1 MLVLGIDT
9 SLRSTGAAVV
19 RAEGNKLSAVEYL
32 TIKTKPGKLRTE
44 CLKNLSEGISA
55 LIDRTN
61 PDVAVVEGV
70 FYAKNVK
77 TTMIL
82 GEARG
87 AVMSVCAI
95 RNIPVYEY
103 APRKIKQ
110 AVAGNGGASKE
121 QVRKMMMRMLGI
133 SEDPQEDEGDAL
145 AIAICHLHNRSG
157 IAALAPKEI

>member
-1 MLVLGIDT
+1 MRVLGIDT
-9 SLRSTGAAVV
+9 SLRSTGAGVV
-19 RAEGNKLSAVEYL
+19 QADGNKLTAVDYI
-32 TIKTKPGKLRTE
+32 TIKTKPAKLHTE
-44 CLKNLSEGISA
+44 CLKNLSEGIA
-55 LIDRTN
+55 DLIEKTN

-70 FYAKNVK
+70 FFAKNVK

-87 AVMSVCAI
+87 AVISVCAI
-95 RNIPVYEY
+95 RGIPVFEY

-110 AVAGNGGASKE
+110 AVTGSGAASKL
-121 QVRKMMMRMLGI
+121 QVRKMVMTMLGLA
-133 SEDPQEDEGDAL
+133 EEPLEDEGDAL